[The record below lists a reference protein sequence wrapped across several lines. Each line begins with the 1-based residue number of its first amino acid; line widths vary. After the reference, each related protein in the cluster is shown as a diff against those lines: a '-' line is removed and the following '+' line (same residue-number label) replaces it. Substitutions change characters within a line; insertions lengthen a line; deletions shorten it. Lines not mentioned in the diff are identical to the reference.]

1 MAVTM
6 DRDKGG
12 ADDSAMSGAQRE
24 LTDRYRQASDE
35 LGERPS
41 ASARASIL
49 AAAAREV
56 RAKPVDAATL
66 HRARPRWPL
75 AAAAAV
81 MLSTLAVMLAIR
93 TNEEMPQFNAPPEPQ
108 FSAPAEPARSAADNV
123 VDSVAT
129 PAASPPAAPMAEQ
142 SVAKRSAN
150 GQQAPESQPTKSA
163 ATPPAVPMSE
173 QSAAQR
179 SAKDEPALESQ
190 PARTL
195 ERSMGRLKKDSN
207 GVAQAPR
214 EASPPV
220 VTEAP
225 GTRGS
230 KEEDSA
236 RQNLPA
242 SSPAVPP
249 PPEAARPKLR
259 AEQGTVAG
267 AAAPAPPMDQAGSDA
282 RRDAAKPAAT
292 APLSAAQSE
301 RKQVEESAAVW
312 LERIIKLRREGRHDE
327 ADAELKRFRE
337 RYPQVQPPAEAL
349 LPAGTR

>member
-1 MAVTM
+1 MTR
-6 DRDKGG
+6 DRSNGG
-12 ADDSAMSGAQRE
+12 DDDSAMSGAQRE
-24 LTDRYRQASDE
+24 LTDRYRQASAE

-41 ASARASIL
+41 ASVRASIL

-56 RAKPVDAATL
+56 GAKPVDAATPR
-66 HRARPRWPL
+66 RARMRWPL
-75 AAAAAV
+75 AAAATV

-93 TNEEMPQFNAPPEPQ
+93 TNEEMPQFNAPSERQ
-108 FSAPAEPARSAADNV
+108 FTAPSTPAGSAGADN
-123 VDSVAT
+123 
-129 PAASPPAAPMAEQ
+129 AAP
-142 SVAKRSAN
+142 
-150 GQQAPESQPTKSA
+150 SA
-163 ATPPAVPMSE
+163 ATPPAASMAEQQVAKRKAQNQQAPESRPAPSAATLPAAPKAE

-179 SAKDEPALESQ
+179 SAHDQSALESP

-195 ERSMGRLKKDSN
+195 ERSMGRLKKDSE

-214 EASPPV
+214 EVSPPV
-220 VTEAP
+220 VSEAP
-225 GTRGS
+225 PTIGA
-230 KEEDSA
+230 KEEDRA
-236 RQNLPA
+236 RQNVPA
-242 SSPAVPP
+242 AAPAAPA
-249 PPEAARPKLR
+249 PEPAARPKLR
-259 AEQGTVAG
+259 AEQGAVAG
-267 AAAPAPPMDQAGSDA
+267 AAAPAPPMDQVSGGE

-301 RKQVEESAAVW
+301 RKQVEESAAMW

>member
-1 MAVTM
+1 MST
-6 DRDKGG
+6 RDKGG
-12 ADDSAMSGAQRE
+12 ADDSDASRAERE
-24 LTDRYRQASDE
+24 LVDRYRQASAE
-35 LGERPS
+35 VGERPS

-56 RAKPVDAATL
+56 GAKPVDAAAPY
-66 HRARPRWPL
+66 RARPRWPL

-81 MLSTLAVMLAIR
+81 MLSTLAVMMAIR
-93 TNEEMPQFNAPPEPQ
+93 TSEEMPQFSE
-108 FSAPAEPARSAADNV
+108 APAPSPVRSGADNV
-123 VDSVAT
+123 AS
-129 PAASPPAAPMAEQ
+129 PAAAPPTTPVAETSTAQRSVKDQPALQSQPAAP
-142 SVAKRSAN
+142 
-150 GQQAPESQPTKSA
+150 A
-163 ATPPAVPMSE
+163 ATPPPPRVVE
-173 QSAAQR
+173 QSAARRAANDQ
-179 SAKDEPALESQ
+179 PALESQ

-195 ERSMGRLKKDSN
+195 EGSFGRLKKDSE
-207 GVAQAPR
+207 GAAQAPR

-225 GTRGS
+225 ATMGA
-230 KEEDSA
+230 KEEDRA
-236 RQNLPA
+236 RQNVPA
-242 SSPAVPP
+242 ASPAVP
-249 PPEAARPKLR
+249 AREPGARSKQR

-267 AAAPAPPMDQAGSDA
+267 AGAPAPPLDQTSSDA

-301 RKQVEESAAVW
+301 RKQVDEPAAVW

-337 RYPQVQPPAEAL
+337 RYPQVQPPVEAL

>member
-1 MAVTM
+1 MST
-6 DRDKGG
+6 RDKGG
-12 ADDSAMSGAQRE
+12 PDDSVVSRAERE
-24 LTDRYRQASDE
+24 LTDRYRQASAE
-35 LGERPS
+35 IGESPS
-41 ASARASIL
+41 ASVRASIL

-56 RAKPVDAATL
+56 GAKPVDAAAPY
-66 HRARPRWPL
+66 RARSRWPL

-81 MLSTLAVMLAIR
+81 MLSTLAVMMAIR
-93 TNEEMPQFNAPPEPQ
+93 TSEEMPQFSE
-108 FSAPAEPARSAADNV
+108 APAPSPARSAADNV
-123 VDSVAT
+123 A
-129 PAASPPAAPMAEQ
+129 PPAAAPPMTPMAEKSTAQ
-142 SVAKRSAN
+142 SAAKVE
-150 GQQAPESQPTKSA
+150 PERQSQPA
-163 ATPPAVPMSE
+163 APPATPPPSSAVE
-173 QSAAQR
+173 QSAARRAANDQ
-179 SAKDEPALESQ
+179 PTLESQ

-195 ERSMGRLKKDSN
+195 EGSFGRLKKDSE
-207 GVAQAPR
+207 GAAQAPR

-225 GTRGS
+225 ATMGA
-230 KEEDSA
+230 KEEDRA
-236 RQNLPA
+236 RQNVPA
-242 SSPAVPP
+242 ASPAVPA
-249 PPEAARPKLR
+249 PEPGARSKQR

-267 AAAPAPPMDQAGSDA
+267 AAAPAPPMDQASSDA

-301 RKQVEESAAVW
+301 RKQVDEPAAVW